1 MRPLRRRAMSALLAP
16 LMAGFAAAG
25 CGGDV
30 TSGELRGY
38 VPPSV
43 KEVASVSVTEVT
55 GDGATAPFTF
65 EAPSGGLLVVYFGYT
80 NCPDLCPTTLFA
92 VRTALADLGDRAE
105 GVEVAMVTVDPER
118 DTADVLPAYLGSFVD
133 RYHALVPADTAE
145 LEAAQAAF
153 RASSGIERD
162 DSGAVVSVSHSTMT
176 YVVDDTGRVV
186 VEWPFGQS
194 SDDMAH
200 DLSLLLSATER

>member
-1 MRPLRRRAMSALLAP
+1 VRKVIAMLVPLVVGLA
-16 LMAGFAAAG
+16 ATG
-25 CGGDV
+25 CGGDA

-55 GDGATAPFTF
+55 GDGGTAPFTF

-105 GVEVAMVTVDPER
+105 DVEVAMVTVDPER
-118 DTADVLPAYLGSFVD
+118 DTAEVLPAYLASFVD
-133 RYHALVPADTAE
+133 RYRALVPAGDAE
-145 LEAAQAAF
+145 LDAAEAAF

-194 SDDMAH
+194 ADDMAH
-200 DLSLLLSATER
+200 DLSLLLSATQR